1 MSFSSEDKVI
11 IKHYRLDNGYGIKKL
26 LTGFQNCCWTLSGL
40 RNLTKKID
48 QTGSIERKSG
58 NESPR
63 SARTYDNIEY
73 AEEEILSQETN
84 PG

>member
-11 IKHYRLDNGYGIKKL
+11 IKHYRLDNGYGIKNL
-26 LTGFQNCCWTLSGL
+26 LTEFQNCGWTVSGL

-48 QTGSIERKSG
+48 QTGSIDRKSG
-58 NESPR
+58 NGGPR
-63 SARTYDNIEY
+63 S
-73 AEEEILSQETN
+73 AEEEILSQEIN